1 MEVVCTEEF
10 KRYMARKGYTHVEL
24 GLAEANTC
32 CSGFS
37 EVFATF
43 LTDGAARRVSE
54 KAVRTIPCEVGDV
67 LVTARGLEY
76 DDVVTLGLKS
86 FLGVKDITVEGVRAW
101 SL

>member
-1 MEVVCTEEF
+1 MEVVCTEEL
-10 KRYMARKGYTHVEL
+10 KRYMVRKGYTYVEL

-43 LTDGAARRVSE
+43 LTDCAARRVSE
-54 KAVRTIPCEVGDV
+54 KAMRTIPCDIGGV
-67 LVTARGLEY
+67 LVTVRGREY
-76 DDVVTLGLKS
+76 DDVVTLGLKC

>member
-1 MEVVCTEEF
+1 MEVVCTEEL
-10 KRYMARKGYTHVEL
+10 KRYMERKGYRYVEL

-37 EVFATF
+37 EVFATV
-43 LTDGAARRVSE
+43 LTDSAARRLRG
-54 KAVRTIPCEVGDV
+54 KAVRAILCEVGEV

-86 FLGVKDITVEGVRAW
+86 FLGVKDITVQGVRAW

>member
-1 MEVVCTEEF
+1 MEVVCTEEL
-10 KRYMARKGYTHVEL
+10 KRYMERKGYRYVEL

-37 EVFATF
+37 EVFATV
-43 LTDGAARRVSE
+43 LTDSAARRLRG
-54 KAVRTIPCEVGDV
+54 KAVRTILC
-67 LVTARGLEY
+67 GLEY

-86 FLGVKDITVEGVRAW
+86 FLGVKDITVQGVRAW